1 MDARKEDRI
10 GSEMMRKQGD
20 YKRERKK
27 EKTRGLR
34 KGSKEEVREERKSRL
49 TGRGSG
55 FRP

>member
-1 MDARKEDRI
+1 MLEKKI